1 MSEAIVKS
9 NSNEAQRLLLR
20 GIAAAQGGHKRVA
33 TGLLTRAVQLDP
45 ENERAWLWL
54 SGVLENPDQAAF
66 CLNAVLKLNPKSER
80 ARQGLRWI
88 DERRQIKAQARQ
100 GAVASVEHSF
110 SESAPNREARAQG
123 ESWWVNWRRNRREM
137 SQARVLFWFAPL
149 LLMIG
154 ALLLNQLF
162 ARTVAEQ
169 MVVPTALPLTAVAV
183 KAPLALPTPVQQ
195 LDAAPASVR
204 ESLTAGYLSALNP
217 LREQLRS
224 ATATYL
230 TATSG
235 AGGSSLANVAATQS
249 LRATVAAALE
259 QFEAMTPPK
268 LLEQAHIDYI
278 KGLQL
283 ELQGYDALLEYYG
296 SYAVEHVNRAALRF
310 QEARTYIDRARVAFD
325 GRSALPGAGAALP
338 PQTIR

>member
-1 MSEAIVKS
+1 MSEAIVKA
-9 NSNEAQRLLLR
+9 NSNEAQRLMLR

-33 TGLLTRAVQLDP
+33 VGLLTRAVQLDP
-45 ENERAWLWL
+45 QNERAWLWL

-66 CLNAVLKLNPKSER
+66 CLNAVLKINPQNER

-88 DERRQIKAQARQ
+88 DERRQAKEQPRQ
-100 GAVASVEHSF
+100 SITAPLEHSF
-110 SESAPNREARAQG
+110 NESAPTREARAHG
-123 ESWWVNWRRNRREM
+123 ESWWVNWRSNRRAM
-137 SQARVLFWFAPL
+137 SQARVLFWLAPL

-162 ARTVAEQ
+162 TRTVAEQ
-169 MVVPTALPLTAVAV
+169 ISAATALPATAVVV
-183 KAPLALPTPVQQ
+183 KAPLAVPTPQQQ

-217 LREQLRS
+217 LREQLRA

-235 AGGSSLANVAATQS
+235 AGGSSLANVAATQN

-259 QFEAMTPPK
+259 QFEAMSPPAP
-268 LLEQAHIDYI
+268 LASAHADYVT
-278 KGLQL
+278 GLQL
-283 ELQGYDALLEYYG
+283 EIQGYDALLEYYG

-310 QEARTYIDRARVAFD
+310 QEARTHIDRARVAFD